1 MTDLQKPRGGNLT
14 VPYGQPWGTVS
25 VRGPCPRWTTS
36 HAVSRVRQG
45 IAARQIA
52 GLRKELSLLGECAQ
66 RGEFLHDNNDLTDQ
80 EGLTPSINL
89 RKKEN
94 FSENIR
100 CRDEKFALDLKSYPT
115 EATGIV

>member
-45 IAARQIA
+45 IATRQAA
-52 GLRKELSLLGECAQ
+52 GLREKAITPGRVRST
-66 RGEFLHDNNDLTDQ
+66 GEFLRYNNDLTDQ
-80 EGLTPSINL
+80 KGLTPSINL

-94 FSENIR
+94 LLENIR
-100 CRDEKFALDLKSYPT
+100 CRDENFAPDLKS
-115 EATGIV
+115 